1 MKKYIILLSI
11 IIGVITLVVMLSPNK
26 ESKLLDTYGINN
38 LSTQKMVDSLEEQT
52 INPEALIASIS
63 ATTLTLTTPNQVYTY
78 QVPNTLFYLSVAP
91 YINNTHPCG
100 THNLTTCR
108 GELANETF
116 EVRIVTQGGFII
128 LHENMTTNDNGF
140 MGIWLPRNIEGTIE
154 VNYQGMSSSY
164 EISTTIDSDTCLTKM
179 RLT

>member
-1 MKKYIILLSI
+1 MKKYIIILSI
-11 IIGVITLVVMLSPNK
+11 VIGVIALIVIASPNQ
-26 ESKLLDTYGINN
+26 ESKLLKTYGINN
-38 LSTQKMVDSLEEQT
+38 LSTQKMVESLEKQT

-116 EVRIVTQGGFII
+116 EVRVVTQSGLII
-128 LHENMTTNDNGF
+128 LHENITTNDNGF

-154 VNYQGMSSSY
+154 VNYQGMLSSY
-164 EISTTIDSDTCLTKM
+164 EISTSIDSDTCLTTM